1 MNGAGR
7 QSNYCVVC
15 GGKTQLCLDLDK
27 QPLAN
32 VLLGAAFE
40 SYRAY
45 PLGIAFCNECSH
57 GQLTHFVDPNEL
69 FQDYLY
75 ASGTSGTLKA
85 FFEWFSAS
93 LARSLRPG
101 ARVLEIACNDGSLL
115 GCLNNVGLCATG
127 VDPAR
132 NLTNMA
138 RAAGHAVLTG
148 FFPET
153 RPEGQFDVI
162 VAMNV
167 AAHTPTP
174 LTLMKG
180 IKETLAPRGVVV
192 IQTSQALMLE
202 NGEFDTVY
210 HEHYSYFT
218 SASMQRL
225 AAQCGLRLEA
235 RKLVTVHG
243 GSLIF
248 FLRHVDEIGASFNF
262 EGGSPFEI
270 KWPTPEPQVFSLQFG
285 GSRIDAAYRSF
296 ADRARIAMGDAR
308 DRIAAHRAKGGDV
321 ALVGVAAKALTFIRA
336 ARIDPDIY
344 LDEATLKL
352 GLVVPGTPHAIQPLE
367 KATKLSD
374 DTLFLI
380 GAWNFADELIRK
392 LYALRPGS
400 VSKLLVCFPSVK
412 EIG

>member
-1 MNGAGR
+1 VNEASP

-15 GGKTQLCLDLDK
+15 GGKTQLCLDLDE

-32 VLLGAAFE
+32 VLLGAALE

-93 LARSLRPG
+93 LANSLLPG

-138 RAAGHAVLTG
+138 RAAGHMVLTG
-148 FFPET
+148 YFPET
-153 RPEGQFDVI
+153 RPNGRFDAI

-180 IKETLAPRGVVV
+180 IKETLAPSGVVV

-218 SASMQRL
+218 SASMQKL
-225 AAQCGLRLEA
+225 AAQSGLRLEA

-248 FLRHVDEIGASFNF
+248 VLRHADETGEPFKF
-262 EGGSPFEI
+262 EGGLPFEM
-270 KWPTPEPQVFSLQFG
+270 KWPTPEPQVFSLKFG
-285 GSRIDAAYRSF
+285 GTQIGTTYRAF
-296 ADRARIAMGDAR
+296 AERARMAMSDAR
-308 DRIAAHRAKGGDV
+308 DRIADHRAKGGDV

-336 ARIDPDIY
+336 AGIEPDIY
-344 LDEATLKL
+344 LDEAPLKL

-367 KATKLSD
+367 RATDLSD

-380 GAWNFADELIRK
+380 GAWNFADELKRK
-392 LYALRPGS
+392 LHALRPGS
-400 VSKLLVCFPSVK
+400 LSKLLVCFPSLK
-412 EIG
+412 EIA